1 MTDKQIETDASPQGG
16 EKGNSGGPANL
27 DSLLK
32 EFDSG
37 SKPETKPD
45 PVKRVLTEL
54 APVIEYAKSNA
65 EKEQKAD
72 IDNTVKSA
80 IQFLKEDEA
89 LKDIPDKVV
98 RGLLY
103 EYSGENESFRTAF
116 LNRSSNPQAWK
127 TALTEARKSA
137 AVDLK
142 PAAEDTKRIVS
153 DTLAARAAI
162 SGGVPTQGDAP
173 KGPTP
178 AQMMRMS
185 EREWMDFTREQAA
198 AARG

>member
-1 MTDKQIETDASPQGG
+1 MTDKPTETDTSPQGDG
-16 EKGNSGGPANL
+16 KGNSGGPANL

-37 SKPETKPD
+37 SKPENAKPD

-54 APVIEYAKSNA
+54 APVIEFAKSTA
-65 EKEQKAD
+65 EEKQKAD

-103 EYSGENESFRTAF
+103 EYSGENEGFRTAF
-116 LNRSSNPQAWK
+116 LNRSNNPQAWK
-127 TALTEARKSA
+127 AALTEARKSA

-142 PAAEDTKRIVS
+142 PAGDTTRVPS
-153 DTLAARAAI
+153 DVLAARAAI
-162 SGGVPTQGDAP
+162 SGGVSTQGDAP

-185 EREWMDFTREQAA
+185 EREWQDFTRDQVA